1 MLEDPLRS
9 LLDAPEVLL
18 GPDVAVSLAEIDGR
32 PVAGAL
38 SVLLGDEPN
47 GYVGWVSCL
56 PEGRGRHLGD
66 HVTRLVTNEAFARG
80 ASIVTLEASRFGE
93 NTYRRM
99 GYEERYRY
107 RMMIKL

>member
-1 MLEDPLRS
+1 VMLQ
-9 LLDAPEVLL
+9 PE
-18 GPDVAVSLAEIDGR
+18 VAVSLAELDGR
-32 PVAGAL
+32 PVAGAM
-38 SVLLGDEPN
+38 SVVIGDDPN
-47 GYVGWVSCL
+47 GYVGWVACL

-66 HVTRLVTNEAFARG
+66 AVTRLVTNEAFARG

-107 RMMIKL
+107 RMLIKF